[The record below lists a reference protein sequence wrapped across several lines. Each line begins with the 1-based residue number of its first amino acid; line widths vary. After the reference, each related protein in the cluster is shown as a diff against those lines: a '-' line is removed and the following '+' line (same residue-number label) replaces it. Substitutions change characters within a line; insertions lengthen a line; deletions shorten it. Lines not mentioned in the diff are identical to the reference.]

1 MVFGKVLDQTVVV
14 IRCRALVGET
24 RLTLRM
30 EVGEKAN
37 PVS

>member
-14 IRCRALVGET
+14 IRCAALLGER
-24 RLTLRM
+24 RLTLRK
-30 EVGEKAN
+30 EVGDKAD